1 MATNGVNFTY
11 NDAARREDLVDVL
24 TNIDPVEDRVYRL
37 FGKTT
42 AYNTLHEWPVDT
54 LESVGANAQ
63 FEGGDAP
70 ADAATDP
77 TRVTNI
83 TQIFAKTAKVS
94 GTEQAVNQAGFSD
107 RMAYEIVKKTKA
119 LSNDIELALIRGS
132 IASGV
137 ASVSGS
143 GSARQL
149 KGIKN
154 FITTNLSNFSG
165 VSLTETI
172 FNDLLELSWNNGGTI
187 DTALTSMKGKRRVSA
202 FTGGNTKEIPADDKR
217 IVNSI
222 NVYESDAAGVVKIYA
237 NRMVTRSGDYG
248 TTATPGFDL
257 ILLQDDTWKVA
268 TLQGRD
274 LKTNDLAT
282 TGDYVAKELITE
294 LTLEARAEKANVLAR
309 VLF

>member
-1 MATNGVNFTY
+1 MAVGGVTFTY
-11 NDAARREDLVDVL
+11 PDAARREDLVDVL

-54 LESVGANAQ
+54 LEAVGNNINS
-63 FEGGDAP
+63 EGADAP
-70 ADAATDP
+70 ADASTDP
-77 TRVTNI
+77 TRVVNI

-94 GTEQAVNQAGFSD
+94 GTEQAVNSAGFND
-107 RMAYEIVKKTKA
+107 RLAYEIVKKTKA
-119 LSNDIELALIRGS
+119 MSNDIELALIRGS

-137 ASVSGS
+137 ASTSAA
-143 GSARQL
+143 SARQL

-154 FITTNLSNFSG
+154 WITTNLSNFSG

-172 FNDLLELSWNNGGTI
+172 FNDLLELSWNQGGDI
-187 DTALTSMKGKRRVSA
+187 DTALTSMKGKRRISG
-202 FTGGNTKEIPADDKR
+202 FTAGATKNVETTDKR
-217 IVNSI
+217 LVNTV
-222 NVYESDAAGVVKIYA
+222 NVYESDAAGVVKIFA

-268 TLQGRD
+268 TLQGRE
-274 LKTNDLAT
+274 LKAMDLAV
-282 TGDYVAKELITE
+282 TGDFVAKELITE